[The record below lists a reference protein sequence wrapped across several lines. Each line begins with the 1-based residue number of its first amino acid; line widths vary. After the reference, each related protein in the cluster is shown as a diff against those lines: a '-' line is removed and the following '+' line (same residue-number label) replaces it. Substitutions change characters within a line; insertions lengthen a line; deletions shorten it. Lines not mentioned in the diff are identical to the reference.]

1 MSQFQSPAYM
11 HPLLPKWLRRF
22 FYSNR
27 NGELRQAGR
36 YEASFLA
43 AQARSIVWGLRPPSM
58 EPLPVRYAAAST
70 ISTVRWHLHQS
81 VGHLSREVV
90 AAERF
95 GVTASIRTMLE
106 AKLKTRLAYTLGY
119 VVQDGQRL
127 CHTPIPGL
135 EQMLRAGTAPF
146 GRLSLHAW
154 LTLPSHEIID
164 VCFWAQFPDLSCVEE
179 VEMRCLFMHPDQ
191 MPGRSYCPQWVG
203 DGFVRGI
210 GVLKEYEKW

>member
-27 NGELRQAGR
+27 GDASKQTGC

-43 AQARSIVWGLRPPSM
+43 AQARSILWGLKPPPM
-58 EPLPVRYAAAST
+58 EPLPVRYAATST
-70 ISTVRWHLHQS
+70 ISTVHWHLHQS

-90 AAERF
+90 ASESF

-106 AKLKTRLAYTLGY
+106 AKLKTRLTYTLGY

-127 CHTPIPGL
+127 CHTSIAGL
-135 EQMLRAGTAPF
+135 EHMLRAGIASNR
-146 GRLSLHAW
+146 RLNLHVW

-164 VCFWAQFPDLSCVEE
+164 VCFWAQFPDLACAEE
-179 VEMRCLFMHPDQ
+179 AEMR
-191 MPGRSYCPQWVG
+191 
-203 DGFVRGI
+203 
-210 GVLKEYEKW
+210 